1 MNITE
6 IIYNYKMLYWQEG
19 PAAAK
24 KYLDGLW
31 LGEGVAEAVAAT
43 CTPDMFEGRIK

>member
-1 MNITE
+1 MNLQE

-19 PAAAK
+19 PAAAT
-24 KYLDGLW
+24 KYLAGLD

-43 CTPDMFEGRIK
+43 CV